1 MASDKTSVVILGA
14 SGDLAKR
21 KLIPALFELY
31 RKGRL
36 PADTRVLGFART
48 DYSDDAFREY
58 ISAQARDLA
67 GVDDASPEWRAFVKR
82 VHYQHGSL
90 TAGKRI

>member
-36 PADTRVLGFART
+36 PADTR
-48 DYSDDAFREY
+48 S
-58 ISAQARDLA
+58 S
-67 GVDDASPEWRAFVKR
+67 ASPAPITPTTPSANTSRRRPATSPASTTPPPTGAPSSSACTTSTAASRRKR
-82 VHYQHGSL
+82 
-90 TAGKRI
+90 T